1 VIGKLTHSDSESSLG
16 TFYDGGFT
24 EAVLGY
30 AFRPVTS
37 DRMQAL
43 VKYTYFY
50 NVPTT
55 DQVTLKNI
63 AAEFTQ
69 KSHVAAVDI
78 DYDLTA
84 RLTVGGKYAYRL
96 GQVSLDRETE
106 QFFDNNANL
115 YVLRADYEFRENWDL
130 LVEGRVLGMRD
141 IGERRSG
148 VLVSVSRWVGEH
160 FKVGLGYNFTDFSD
174 DLTDLDYDH
183 QGLFLNVTGTL

>member
-1 VIGKLTHSDSESSLG
+1 
-16 TFYDGGFT
+16 
-24 EAVLGY
+24 
-30 AFRPVTS
+30 
-37 DRMQAL
+37 
-43 VKYTYFY
+43 
-50 NVPTT
+50 
-55 DQVTLKNI
+55 VTLKSI
-63 AAEFTQ
+63 AAEFIQ

-78 DYDLTA
+78 DYDLTT

-148 VLVSVSRWVGEH
+148 VLVSASRWVGEH